1 LLIKISITK
10 RRQPLKNKNNLS
22 RRDFLKLTW
31 ASLWGLVLA
40 ACKIEL
46 DEETP
51 TPTATNTPMPEPQ
64 KDSAPVVEE
73 EPTPTNTPTET
84 PIPCFKL
91 LTPENEVWLP
101 AIGKVTFSWEPMP
114 GAESYK
120 IEITLPNK
128 QVIFFETKE
137 SSRDQYLEAIKMDGL
152 FEWLVIAYDPAGNVI
167 CTTEP
172 FTFEKE
178 KAPASSSG
186 GNSGNNDAT
195 TTTTTTTTSDIDE

>member
-1 LLIKISITK
+1 MKDK
-10 RRQPLKNKNNLS
+10 FS

>member
-1 LLIKISITK
+1 MKDN
-10 RRQPLKNKNNLS
+10 PS
-22 RRDFLKLTW
+22 RRDFLKLSW
-31 ASLWGLVLA
+31 VSLWGLVLA
-40 ACKIEL
+40 ACKIETEDSPL
-46 DEETP
+46 PSP
-51 TPTATNTPMPEPQ
+51 TPTATDTPTPEPQ

-101 AIGKVTFSWEPMP
+101 VIGKVTFSWEPMP

-137 SSRDQYLEAIKMDGL
+137 ISRDQYIEAIKMGGL
-152 FEWLVIAYDPAGNVI
+152 FEWLVIAYDSAGNVI

-172 FTFEKE
+172 FRFEKE
-178 KAPASSSG
+178 KAPAPSHG
-186 GNSGNNDAT
+186 GNSGNGGNTVT
-195 TTTTTTTTSDIDE
+195 TDSTSSDVNE

>member
-1 LLIKISITK
+1 M
-10 RRQPLKNKNNLS
+10 KNKNNPS

-31 ASLWGLVLA
+31 ASLWGFVLV
-40 ACKIEL
+40 ACGIET
-46 DEETP
+46 DEESPTP
-51 TPTATNTPMPEPQ
+51 TPTTTNTPTPEPK
-64 KDSAPVVEE
+64 KDSAPSVEE

-101 AIGKVTFSWEPMP
+101 VIGKVTFSWEPMP

-137 SSRDQYLEAIKMDGL
+137 ISRDQYIEAIKMGGL

-172 FTFEKE
+172 FRFEKE
-178 KAPASSSG
+178 KAPAPSNN
-186 GNSGNNDAT
+186 GNSGNGGNVT
-195 TTTTTTTTSDIDE
+195 TGATTTTTTSDGE